1 MPTCRSGKDDDQ
13 VGHEIM
19 LKKGILAGLAVVL
32 ASQAMPHAQ
41 EQRQPSERRRER
53 VQMMEGVL
61 SRAVRSGA
69 EGIAGRMKGGNPN
82 VNFFTGQ
89 ARARGFILEGY
100 GVFFDVEIP
109 ALIESVVWS
118 MQVMERDLVMASA
131 LESLRLAL
139 ADVPESTAKLRAQQ
153 ALKQMQQF
161 APAPSLTPPQGMP
174 RTTGAVAATE
184 NAPAPVNASRST
196 PLAAAPFDPQAAYTE
211 SVQRELI
218 DAMLDYSHPID
229 IQPDEWL
236 TVAARGS
243 EGPLRPGE
251 IYDPV
256 TIVIRVKGSDLAAYY
271 ADRSKGDE
279 IRKRVEVR
287 VF

>member
-1 MPTCRSGKDDDQ
+1 M
-13 VGHEIM
+13 V
-19 LKKGILAGLAVVL
+19 KKGILVGLAL
-32 ASQAMPHAQ
+32 ALSFGALPLAQ
-41 EQRQPSERRRER
+41 ERPSAQRRHER

-69 EGIAGRMKGGNPN
+69 EEIAGRMKSGNPN
-82 VNFFTGQ
+82 INFFTGQ
-89 ARARGFILEGY
+89 ARARGFILDGY

-118 MQVMERDLVMASA
+118 MQTMERDLVMASA
-131 LESLRLAL
+131 LDAMRRAL
-139 ADVPESTAKLRAQQ
+139 MSVPESSARLQAEQ

-161 APAPSLTPPQGMP
+161 APAPSLARPQGMSSRP
-174 RTTGAVAATE
+174 GNADAANE
-184 NAPAPVNASRST
+184 NPAAPVSARATLPAVSG
-196 PLAAAPFDPQAAYTE
+196 PFDPQSAYTDA
-211 SVQRELI
+211 VQRELI

-229 IQPDEWL
+229 VQPDEWL

-256 TIVIRVKGSDLAAYY
+256 TIVIRVKGSDLAAFY
-271 ADRSKGDE
+271 ADRSKGE
-279 IRKRVEVR
+279 EVRKRVEVR

>member
-1 MPTCRSGKDDDQ
+1 
-13 VGHEIM
+13 M
-19 LKKGILAGLAVVL
+19 LVGLALVL
-32 ASQAMPHAQ
+32 SLQAMPTAQ
-41 EQRQPSERRRER
+41 EQRSAANRRRER

-61 SRAVRSGA
+61 SRAVRAGA
-69 EGIAGRMKGGNPN
+69 EEIAGRMKSGNPN

-89 ARARGFILEGY
+89 ARARGFILDNY

-118 MQVMERDLVMASA
+118 MQSMERDLVMATA
-131 LESLRLAL
+131 LDTMQRAL
-139 ADVPESTAKLRAQQ
+139 AAVPESAGKLQAQQ
-153 ALKQMQQF
+153 ALKQLQQF
-161 APAPSLTPPQGMP
+161 APVPSLGRPQGMP
-174 RTTGAVAATE
+174 GPANAGAANVPATPVSAA
-184 NAPAPVNASRST
+184 AAPVT
-196 PLAAAPFDPQAAYTE
+196 MPAAPFDPHGAYTE
-211 SVQRELI
+211 AVQRELI

-229 IQPDEWL
+229 VQPEEWL

-243 EGPLRPGE
+243 ESPIRPGE
-251 IYDPV
+251 VYDPV
-256 TIVIRVKGSDLAAYY
+256 TIVIRVKGSDLAEFY

>member
-1 MPTCRSGKDDDQ
+1 ML
-13 VGHEIM
+13 VG
-19 LKKGILAGLAVVL
+19 LVL
-32 ASQAMPHAQ
+32 ALSWPAMPHGQ
-41 EQRQPSERRRER
+41 EQRSPSHRRRER

-61 SRAVRSGA
+61 SRAVRAGA
-69 EGIAGRMKGGNPN
+69 EEIAGRMKGGNPN

-89 ARARGFILEGY
+89 ARARGFILDGY

-118 MQVMERDLVMASA
+118 MQTMERDLLMVTA
-131 LESLRLAL
+131 LDAMQRAL
-139 ADVPESTAKLRAQQ
+139 TSVPDSTAKLQAQQ
-153 ALKQMQQF
+153 ALKQLQQF
-161 APAPSLTPPQGMP
+161 APAPSLARPPGMP
-174 RTTGAVAATE
+174 GSGDTTAT
-184 NAPAPVNASRST
+184 NVPGPIPTTTTVPV
-196 PLAAAPFDPQAAYTE
+196 PAAPFDPHKSYTDA
-211 SVQRELI
+211 VQRELI

-243 EGPLRPGE
+243 DSPLRPGE
-251 IYDPV
+251 VYDPV
-256 TIVIRVKGSDLAAYY
+256 TIVIRVKGSDLAEFY

-279 IRKRVEVR
+279 IRKRVDVR